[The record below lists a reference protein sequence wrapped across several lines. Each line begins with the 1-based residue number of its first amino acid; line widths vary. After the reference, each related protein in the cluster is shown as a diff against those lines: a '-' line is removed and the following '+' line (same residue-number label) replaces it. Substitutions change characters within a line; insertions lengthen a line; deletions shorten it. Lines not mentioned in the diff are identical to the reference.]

1 MEQEWVIREVEEQ
14 LFEMQDLKYR
24 DFHAGLMPNIDKN
37 RIIGVRTPQ
46 LRKFA
51 KEYGKTENAKTFLTV
66 LPHQYYEENNLHG
79 LLIEQIKEYDSA
91 LDELERFLPYI
102 DNWATCDMLAMK
114 VVKKHLDLFIKK
126 IYQWLES
133 KHTYTIRFAIGMLM
147 RYYLEDTFKIGYA
160 RKVAEI
166 RSEEYYVN
174 MMRAWYFAT
183 ALAKQYEQVIP
194 FLEERQLDVWTH
206 NKTIQKCVESYRIT
220 PEQKEYLKTLKIY
233 QREPLI

>member
-1 MEQEWVIREVEEQ
+1 MEQEWVIKEVEKQ

-24 DFHAGLMPNIDKN
+24 DFHAALMPNIDKN

-206 NKTIQKCVESYRIT
+206 NKTIQKSRESVRINS
-220 PEQKEYLKTLKIY
+220 EHSEYIKTLKIY
-233 QREPLI
+233 

>member
-79 LLIEQIKEYDSA
+79 LLIEQIKKYDSA

>member
-1 MEQEWVIREVEEQ
+1 M
-14 LFEMQDLKYR
+14 
-24 DFHAGLMPNIDKN
+24 
-37 RIIGVRTPQ
+37 
-46 LRKFA
+46 
-51 KEYGKTENAKTFLTV
+51 
-66 LPHQYYEENNLHG
+66 HG

-147 RYYLEDTFKIGYA
+147 RYYLEDTFKIEYA

-206 NKTIQKCVESYRIT
+206 NKTIQKSRESVRINS
-220 PEQKEYLKTLKIY
+220 EHSEYIKTLKIY

>member
-1 MEQEWVIREVEEQ
+1 MEQEWVIKEVEEQ

-24 DFHAGLMPNIDKN
+24 NFHAGLMPNIDKN
-37 RIIGVRTPQ
+37 RIIGVRTPR
-46 LRKFA
+46 LRTFA

-194 FLEERQLDVWTH
+194 FLEEREMDAWTH
-206 NKTIQKCVESYRIT
+206 NKTIQKSVESYRIS
-220 PEQKEYLKTLKIY
+220 PKQKEYLITLKIY

>member
-1 MEQEWVIREVEEQ
+1 MEQEWVIKEVEKQ

-91 LDELERFLPYI
+91 LDE
-102 DNWATCDMLAMK
+102 
-114 VVKKHLDLFIKK
+114 
-126 IYQWLES
+126 
-133 KHTYTIRFAIGMLM
+133 
-147 RYYLEDTFKIGYA
+147 
-160 RKVAEI
+160 
-166 RSEEYYVN
+166 
-174 MMRAWYFAT
+174 
-183 ALAKQYEQVIP
+183 
-194 FLEERQLDVWTH
+194 
-206 NKTIQKCVESYRIT
+206 
-220 PEQKEYLKTLKIY
+220 
-233 QREPLI
+233 

>member
-1 MEQEWVIREVEEQ
+1 MEQEWVIKEVEKQ

-37 RIIGVRTPQ
+37 RIIGVRTPR
-46 LRKFA
+46 LRTFA

-220 PEQKEYLKTLKIY
+220 PEQKEYLKTLKISG
-233 QREPLI
+233 

>member
-1 MEQEWVIREVEEQ
+1 MEQEWVIKEVEEQ

-147 RYYLEDTFKIGYA
+147 RYYLEDTFKIEYA

-166 RSEEYYVN
+166 SSEEYYVN

-206 NKTIQKCVESYRIT
+206 NKTIQKSVESYRIS
-220 PEQKEYLKTLKIY
+220 PKQKEYLITLKIY

>member
-1 MEQEWVIREVEEQ
+1 MEQEWVIKEVEKQ

-51 KEYGKTENAKTFLTV
+51 KEYGKTDKAKTFLTV

-194 FLEERQLDVWTH
+194 FLEEREMDAWTH
-206 NKTIQKCVESYRIT
+206 NKTIQKSVESYRIS
-220 PEQKEYLKTLKIY
+220 PKQKEYLIMLKISG
-233 QREPLI
+233 

>member
-1 MEQEWVIREVEEQ
+1 MEQEWVIKEVEKQ

-24 DFHAGLMPNIDKN
+24 DFHAALMPNIDKN

-51 KEYGKTENAKTFLTV
+51 KEYGKTDKAKTFLTV

-206 NKTIQKCVESYRIT
+206 NKTIQKSRESVRINS
-220 PEQKEYLKTLKIY
+220 EHSEYIKTLKIY
-233 QREPLI
+233 

>member
-1 MEQEWVIREVEEQ
+1 MEQEWVIKEVEKQ

-206 NKTIQKCVESYRIT
+206 NKTIQKSVESYRIS
-220 PEQKEYLKTLKIY
+220 PKQKEYLITLKIY

>member
-1 MEQEWVIREVEEQ
+1 MEQEWVIKEVEKQ

-37 RIIGVRTPQ
+37 RIIGVRTPR

-147 RYYLEDTFKIGYA
+147 RYYLEDTFQIEYA

-166 RSEEYYVN
+166 CSEEYYVN